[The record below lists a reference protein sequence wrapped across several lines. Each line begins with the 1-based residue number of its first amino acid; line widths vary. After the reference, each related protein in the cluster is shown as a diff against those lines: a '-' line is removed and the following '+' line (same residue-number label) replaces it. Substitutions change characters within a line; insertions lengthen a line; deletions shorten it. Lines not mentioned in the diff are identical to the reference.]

1 MDELFKIIGVA
12 LITTVAVLVIKP
24 SKPEIAMLIGV
35 AGSIIV
41 FLFIVNLLEDVIG
54 LFDYIMAKTNLDSDI
69 MMLLVKIVGVGYIT
83 EFSSNICSDSGNTAV
98 ASKILLAGKLTIFVL
113 AIPIITSLVE
123 LIVSIMP

>member
-1 MDELFKIIGVA
+1 MDEVFKIIGVA